1 MARRLLDRLRRAKT
15 AKPEQVLSPDAGLT
29 TGPRGES
36 AQTLE
41 QGEMPFLDH
50 LEEFRWR
57 ILKSLIGIVMCTG
70 ACLFFADWVVN
81 ELLLG
86 PTRAGFF
93 MYQRFGI
100 EAVDVVLQN
109 RTVTGQF
116 FAYFG
121 TVIATGLILSSPLV
135 IHQAWKFIEP
145 GLYPNEKKG
154 LRFTAA
160 FATMFFVAGVCF
172 GYLILTPFALQF
184 FAQFEI
190 SPDIVNEFDISK
202 YFSMVLAWS
211 FGSGALFEL
220 PVAVYFL
227 AKLGIATPEILRKGR
242 RYSIIVILILS
253 AVFTPPDP
261 LSQVIISVP
270 LFGLYE
276 LSIWIAHVVDRKR
289 RKQLVAES
297 RDTLE

>member
-1 MARRLLDRLRRAKT
+1 MVA
-15 AKPEQVLSPDAGLT
+15 PNAGLP

-36 AQTLE
+36 AQNP
-41 QGEMPFLDH
+41 QDGEMPFLDH
-50 LEEFRWR
+50 LEELRWR
-57 ILKSLIGIVMCTG
+57 IMKALVVVALCTA

-86 PTRAGFF
+86 PTRADFF
-93 MYQRFGI
+93 MYGRFGMD
-100 EAVDVVLQN
+100 AVDVVLQN

-121 TVIATGLILSSPLV
+121 TVLATGLIISSPLV
-135 IHQAWKFIEP
+135 IHQAWRFIEP

-154 LRFTAA
+154 LRFTAL
-160 FATMFFVAGVCF
+160 FATFFFALGISF

-242 RYSIIVILILS
+242 RYAIVVILILA

-261 LSQVIISVP
+261 FSQVLISIP

-276 LSIWIAHVVDRKR
+276 LSIWIAAAVERKR
-289 RKQLVAES
+289 RKELEK
-297 RDTLE
+297 TL